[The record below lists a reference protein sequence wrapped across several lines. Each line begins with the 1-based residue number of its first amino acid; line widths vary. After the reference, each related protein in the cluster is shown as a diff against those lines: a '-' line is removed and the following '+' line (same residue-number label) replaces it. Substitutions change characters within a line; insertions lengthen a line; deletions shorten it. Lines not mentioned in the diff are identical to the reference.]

1 MIIEIDM
8 DKNEM
13 IDNNTVEVDMLMFD
27 LLIQMNAKLK
37 KFYLLF
43 N

>member
-27 LLIQMNAKLK
+27 LLIQMNAKLTK
-37 KFYLLF
+37 ILF
-43 N
+43 II